1 MTDADLQRRAGEFV
15 LGTLAPD
22 ARLQFVAEMLQNTGL
37 QDLVAQWEQRLAPL
51 EQGVTPV
58 DPPAEVWNRIEAAID
73 VKPWSGI
80 DVSIRADEG
89 TWEEY
94 LPGVEKKQLLIDRKT
109 RTESYLLRM
118 APGTQLLP
126 HQHSKTEECLMIS
139 GDLRVGDEVYGPG
152 DYLAIPA
159 GIMHPAIF
167 TEGGALFYISGEIH
181 EALGQ

>member
-1 MTDADLQRRAGEFV
+1 MTAADTQRRAGEYV
-15 LGTLAPD
+15 LGTLSPE
-22 ARLQFVAEMLQNTGL
+22 ARQKFVAEMLQDTGL
-37 QDLVAQWEQRLAPL
+37 QSLVAQWEQRLAPM
-51 EQGVTPV
+51 EQGIAPV
-58 DPPAEVWNRIEAAID
+58 EPPDEAWNRIERAID
-73 VKPWSGI
+73 VQPWSGI

-89 TWEEY
+89 TWEEF

-139 GDLRVGDEVYGPG
+139 GDITIDDQQYGPG

-159 GIMHPAIF
+159 GVPHPAIF
-167 TEGGALFYISGEIH
+167 TKGGALFFISGEIH
-181 EALGQ
+181 EALG